1 MKEITALELKKWHDE
16 KVDFQLIDVREEYE
30 YEICNLA
37 PLGAELIPMGTIME
51 HMDKISKDKNVVIH
65 CHRGSRS
72 ASVISVLEMHGFSN
86 LYNMQGGITA
96 WINEVDS
103 SLSDY

>member
-1 MKEITALELKKWHDE
+1 MKEITALELKQWHQE
-16 KVDFQLIDVREEYE
+16 NKDFQLIDIREEYE

-37 PLGAELIPMGTIME
+37 SIGSELIPMGSIME
-51 HMDKISKDKNVVIH
+51 NLDKIAKDKNVVIH

-72 ASVISVLEMHGFSN
+72 ASVISVLEMHGFNN
-86 LYNMQGGITA
+86 LYNMTGGITA

-103 SLSDY
+103 SMSDY